1 ADIAGLDVG
10 QVLGLVLGEAGPDAL
25 RGLGLDPR
33 VIEVLQHR
41 GAAELGKLLRQL
53 VDPDAPRS
61 PVDEGALL
69 ELVVKMLEG
78 DQSELA
84 RLLSA
89 AAQTLARRDP
99 NARLDLEDASRL
111 MIDVTRQAVGD
122 DPDARLMLDVADVLL
137 RTMERMEER

>member
-1 ADIAGLDVG
+1 M
-10 QVLGLVLGEAGPDAL
+10 
-25 RGLGLDPR
+25 
-33 VIEVLQHR
+33 
-41 GAAELGKLLRQL
+41 RQL
-53 VDPDAPRS
+53 VDPDAPRG

-78 DQSELA
+78 DQGELA
-84 RLLSA
+84 RMLSA
-89 AAQTLARRDP
+89 VAQTLARRDP

-122 DPDARLMLDVADVLL
+122 DPDALLMLDVADVLL